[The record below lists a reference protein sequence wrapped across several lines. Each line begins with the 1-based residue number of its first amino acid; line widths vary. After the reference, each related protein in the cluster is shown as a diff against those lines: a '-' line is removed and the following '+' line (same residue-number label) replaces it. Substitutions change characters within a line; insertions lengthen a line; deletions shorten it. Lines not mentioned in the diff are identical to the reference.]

1 MTVVIE
7 GRLEYLSW
15 NRFWTVSSGVRSAD
29 LSAPF
34 WQVAQRLKDQ
44 PVNLD
49 MKSDSFTLR
58 ADPASEWVLEFEEI
72 GGGIIVSRKGSA
84 WGFTNVLSY
93 IEAILCNINAQEVI
107 ASIEDDSFTVFA
119 NPTAQ
124 ADVPGLKRPR
134 DVRGNSIPISDD
146 IVRTRCG
153 AGTADA
159 CIFITASA
167 SGFACEKFNGSMTRM
182 LLDRKAQGTM
192 RASRIGNCRI
202 DGWEGY
208 P

>member
-7 GRLEYLSW
+7 GVLEYLSW
-15 NRFWTVSSGVRSAD
+15 NRYWSVTAEDRVAD
-29 LSAPF
+29 LAEHF
-34 WQVAQRLKDQ
+34 WQVAQRLQDQ

-49 MKSDSFTLR
+49 MKPGSFTLR
-58 ADPASEWVLEFEEI
+58 ADPASEWVLEFDEV
-72 GGGIIVSRKGSA
+72 GSGIIIVRQGA
-84 WGFTNVLSY
+84 TFGFTNVLSY
-93 IEAILCNINAQEVI
+93 LEAILCNINAQEVI

-119 NPTAQ
+119 NPTTQ
-124 ADVPGLKRPR
+124 ASYPGLMRPR
-134 DVRGNSIPISDD
+134 EVRGNSIPISDE
-146 IVRTRCG
+146 IVKTRCG

-167 SGFACEKFNGSMTRM
+167 DGFACEKFNGSLTRM

-202 DGWEGY
+202 DGWEGH